1 MARDMF
7 GFLIGLG
14 VGVGLG
20 VLLAPRSGERTRSLI
35 RGKASAGAA
44 YLRQQGSDAC
54 DAAADAINGGARRV
68 TRETEAV
75 KAAVAAGKQAYSE
88 AIHS

>member
-20 VLLAPRSGERTRSLI
+20 VLLAPRSGERTRSL
-35 RGKASAGAA
+35 GKASAGAA

-54 DAAADAINGGARRV
+54 DAAAEAIHGGARRV

-75 KAAVAAGKQAYSE
+75 KAAVAGGKQAYSE